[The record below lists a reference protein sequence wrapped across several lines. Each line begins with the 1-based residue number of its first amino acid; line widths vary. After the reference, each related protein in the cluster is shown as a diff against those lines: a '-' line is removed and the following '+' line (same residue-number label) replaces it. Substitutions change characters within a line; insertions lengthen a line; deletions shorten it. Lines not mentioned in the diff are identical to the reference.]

1 MYLGLATTYFCCVV
15 FFVLVQTASGDPGS
29 AVFFCRLLSLKFAFL
44 SLNDLL
50 DCPGILI
57 NLWSQNR
64 YGQELYVYYSFL
76 TIDQQLSKETLDVVL
91 IPCILGVHYEYAKKK
106 RQNPVKCVSDQTCDP
121 GSLNVCALRT
131 IFAKSSSSSSRLLY
145 SPSWIFIAIV
155 FRSIGSL
162 IKV

>member
-1 MYLGLATTYFCCVV
+1 MYFRLATTYFCCVV

-64 YGQELYVYYSFL
+64 YGQELYIYYSFL
-76 TIDQQLSKETLDVVL
+76 IIDQQLSKETLDVVL
-91 IPCILGVHYEYAKKK
+91 ITFILGVHYECTKKK
-106 RQNPVKCVSDQTCDP
+106 RKKSWANALVTRPVIRARWMSAHFAPFLRNRLRAHRGCCTHP
-121 GSLNVCALRT
+121 LGFSLRL
-131 IFAKSSSSSSRLLY
+131 SS
-145 SPSWIFIAIV
+145 
-155 FRSIGSL
+155 GQ
-162 IKV
+162 